1 MNFME
6 SAGDL
11 FLLWLFSSWKNLN
24 YKKTWRRKSG
34 GSWSVCWYCSPCFSI
49 PEIISFFKKS
59 GGTHSL
65 FVLFFFVGS
74 YIQTDKEVYTSVVH
88 IHCVCV
94 SDIYVTLRWFTFIV
108 NHCYEAMNGN
118 HQRANPVPPK
128 SKPCTMLQY
137 PSKKEEYTKQ
147 WMGTTELCN
156 ITVHSVKF
164 SSCKIFIV
172 RWFTF
177 IVRWFPF
184 IAMKQWMGTTELCN
198 IIRSNEWEPPN
209 NECEPP
215 NNEWKAMNVNHR
227 TLQHHSSQCKIFKL

>member
-108 NHCYEAMNGN
+108 CVWVIYMWHFGG
-118 HQRANPVPPK
+118 
-128 SKPCTMLQY
+128 SLSLWT
-137 PSKKEEYTKQ
+137 
-147 WMGTTELCN
+147 
-156 ITVHSVKF
+156 
-164 SSCKIFIV
+164 
-172 RWFTF
+172 
-177 IVRWFPF
+177 
-184 IAMKQWMGTTELCN
+184 IAMKQWMGTTKEQTLYHQRANPVQCCSTHQKKRN
-198 IIRSNEWEPPN
+198 TQSNEWEPPN
-209 NECEPP
+209 F
-215 NNEWKAMNVNHR
+215 A
-227 TLQHHSSQCKIFKL
+227 TSQFTV